1 MAALTGAQAP
11 AGWAERGQDF
21 EHYIE
26 HLSDDP
32 RMSTTTDWLAELRES
47 KQQAIARAQAAG
59 AEQQAVQQ
67 TAQEQLQAEQ
77 SRLAA
82 LIQDAQIEHLLQE
95 FCSEILQGH
104 PNFVGYSLTRTVRS
118 RAAGSTIEC
127 TEPDPWTG
135 PVENNALSALG
146 NGRYMSAVDWKLQSN
161 YHGTNGHELKP
172 LRILI
177 ATTAAGIRLDGQML
191 SAPTAENFKQSLLAA
206 FKTTLR
212 TFSRRRS
219 HRHHR
224 RWYRRFF
231 KALFPTGKL
240 SAVLVAGTV
249 IIILLSA
256 ALAVHIAQVVGVKP

>member
-1 MAALTGAQAP
+1 
-11 AGWAERGQDF
+11 
-21 EHYIE
+21 
-26 HLSDDP
+26 
-32 RMSTTTDWLAELRES
+32 MSTTTDWLAELRES

-67 TAQEQLQAEQ
+67 TAQEQLRAEQ
-77 SRLAA
+77 SKLAV
-82 LIQDAQIEHLLQE
+82 LIQNVQIEHLLQE
-95 FCSEILQGH
+95 FCSEILHGH
-104 PNFVGYSLTRTVRS
+104 PNFVGYSLIRTVRS

-127 TEPDPWTG
+127 TESDPWTG
-135 PVENNALSALG
+135 PVENNALSAELDLG
-146 NGRYMSAVDWKLQSN
+146 NGRYVSAVDWKLQSN

-172 LRILI
+172 LRIAI
-177 ATTAAGIRLDGQML
+177 ATTAAGIKLDGQML
-191 SAPTAENFKQSLLAA
+191 SAPTAENFRQALLTA

-224 RWYRRFF
+224 RRYRRLF

-240 SAVLVAGTV
+240 SAALVAGTV
-249 IIILLSA
+249 IVILLSA